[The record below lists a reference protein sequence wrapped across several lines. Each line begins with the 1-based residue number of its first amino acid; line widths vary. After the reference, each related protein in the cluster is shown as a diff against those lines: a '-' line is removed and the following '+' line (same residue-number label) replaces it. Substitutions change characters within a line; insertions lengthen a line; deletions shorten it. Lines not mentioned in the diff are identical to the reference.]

1 MFSDLA
7 AWLITAFVLTPV
19 QAELRQELEQANAS
33 VQMVQQVQQCVA
45 SQGPRLIERAAGEP
59 AWAVSTA
66 IRVSVGWTS
75 PVALLDRTD
84 PNCAAIIRLL
94 DSPAADPPSA

>member
-7 AWLITAFVLTPV
+7 AWLITAFVLPPV
-19 QAELRQELEQANAS
+19 QAELRQQLEGANAS

-45 SQGPRLIERAAGEP
+45 SQGPRLIERATGEP

-66 IRVSVGWTS
+66 IRVSIGWTS

-84 PNCAAIIRLL
+84 PNCTALIRLL
-94 DSPAADPPSA
+94 ENPNAGERSA